1 MNVKVAE
8 LMSDAVLTA
17 QPHQSVEHVRQLLD
31 RNNISSVPVVDSDG
45 QPVGVVS
52 ATDLAHDLKAGS
64 PVSSIMTEKVYV
76 VPMYDDVSIAARVMR
91 NHKIHHVVVTH
102 EKKVVGVLSAF
113 DLLKLVEEHRYVAK
127 NPPTPSARKGSKRR

>member
-1 MNVKVAE
+1 MNIKVAD
-8 LMSDAVLTA
+8 LMSESVLTA
-17 QPHQSVEHVRQLLD
+17 QPHQSVDHIRKLLD
-31 RNNISSVPVVDSDG
+31 RNNISSVPVVDSDD

-64 PVSSIMTEKVYV
+64 PISTIMTEKVYV
-76 VPMYDDVSIAARVMR
+76 VPKYDDVSIAARVMR

-113 DLLKLVEEHRYVAK
+113 DLLKLVESHRYVEK
-127 NPPTPSARKGSKRR
+127 NPPPKSDRKGSKRR